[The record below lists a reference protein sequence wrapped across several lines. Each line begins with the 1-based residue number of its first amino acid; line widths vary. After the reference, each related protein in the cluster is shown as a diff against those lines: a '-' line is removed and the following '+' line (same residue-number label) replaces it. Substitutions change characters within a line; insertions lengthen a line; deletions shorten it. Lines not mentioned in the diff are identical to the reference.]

1 MYDLYDDLE
10 NMCHILSEELAKT
23 NEEINRMGGVSK
35 SGLDYVDKL
44 THALKSVITTKAM
57 IGADDRRSF
66 AGDGGNGGGNGGGQS
81 SMSFRRGGRSYDGGN
96 SSRRTGTHGGSSSY
110 NRSSYWGPYYD
121 RFSSYKGGEEMIE
134 ELRELEREA
143 PNKEIREEFRSFIDR
158 LENM

>member
-1 MYDLYDDLE
+1 VYDLYDDLE

-35 SGLDYVDKL
+35 AGLDYVDKL

-66 AGDGGNGGGNGGGQS
+66 AGDGGNGGGNGGGQT
-81 SMSFRRGGRSYDGGN
+81 SMSFRRGERSYAPGRG
-96 SSRRTGTHGGSSSY
+96 GTHGGSSSY